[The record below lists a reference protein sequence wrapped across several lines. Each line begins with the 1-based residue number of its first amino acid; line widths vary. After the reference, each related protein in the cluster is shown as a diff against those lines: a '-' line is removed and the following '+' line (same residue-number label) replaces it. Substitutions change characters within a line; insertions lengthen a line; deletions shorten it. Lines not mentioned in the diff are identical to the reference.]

1 MNYSTRLLSSIAL
14 WMASMAFFMF
24 STPLRPVQA
33 LSFTSATRSFTQTQQ
48 TRLSP
53 LFALSSNDMQDF
65 QNKLVCPETD
75 CTPSTKP
82 YPNFEADRTKSKRK
96 LQMRKREWI
105 ERSTAYYSTIMRNE
119 SRRARGQI
127 KSNTLESHRSNF
139 VMAKKLYFARN
150 KIKSGSL
157 SQAEIIYRKLID
169 ELMEDDDEECDHA
182 QLAISTLLLAL
193 LLQRKQ
199 NITETRQVFDR
210 FFSIIYRNIH
220 EKESECTCS
229 AKVFQAYALFE
240 MKQGN
245 VKKSY
250 MLAKTAVRMDNEL
263 HPLLRWKQFRDAE
276 LAMNN

>member
-1 MNYSTRLLSSIAL
+1 
-14 WMASMAFFMF
+14 MAIFMF
-24 STPLRPVQA
+24 STPLRRVQA
-33 LSFTSATRSFTQTQQ
+33 LSFTLATRSFTQRQQ

-53 LFALSSNDMQDF
+53 LFALSSDDMRDF
-65 QNKLVCPETD
+65 QINQVSPETD
-75 CTPSTKP
+75 CLPTKP
-82 YPNFEADRTKSKRK
+82 SPNFEADSTNSRRK
-96 LQMRKREWI
+96 LQMRKSKWI

-139 VMAKKLYFARN
+139 VMAKMLYFARN
-150 KIKSGSL
+150 KIKAGSL
-157 SQAEIIYRKLID
+157 SQAEFIYRKLID
-169 ELMEDDDEECDHA
+169 ELMEDDDEHCDHA

-193 LLQRKQ
+193 LLQRKE

-210 FFSIIYRNIH
+210 FFSIIHRNIH
-220 EKESECTCS
+220 EHESECTCS
-229 AKVFQAYALFE
+229 AKVLQAYALFE

-245 VKKSY
+245 VKKAY

-263 HPLLRWKQFRDAE
+263 HPLLQWKQFRDAE